1 MAETGMYWLQVW
13 PDQYQNGRIL
23 SPVFQPKTNRHPPNL
38 SVDGPIPEGKP
49 DPVELHAIHTAARSI
64 DGRSPPAGAISYT
77 AEELEAAGGTLVYD
91 PLPDNP
97 YHYNVEFLGLSGLPS
112 NELKRARAYIAEQ
125 LRRGVLDWTP
135 PS

>member
-1 MAETGMYWLQVW
+1 M
-13 PDQYQNGRIL
+13 
-23 SPVFQPKTNRHPPNL
+23 
-38 SVDGPIPEGKP
+38 DGPIPEGKP

-77 AEELEAAGGTLVYD
+77 AEEFEATGGTLVYD

-97 YHYNVEFLGLSGLPS
+97 YHYNVEFRDLSGLRS